1 MSRTV
6 RPFLRNATAAVLAM
20 LFLSA
25 CTSGFVYNRLDW
37 LIPWYVD
44 GYVDLTRAQ
53 RDVLRAQLEPRL
65 AWHREEELA
74 RYAALLNRV
83 EADLEETL
91 TPATV
96 RSWAEELLAAAQRV
110 ERSMMEVALEF
121 GGEVSEAQLREF
133 VDSLWERQ
141 SEYEEE
147 FLERS
152 DAEYAEDDYENLC
165 DFIERF
171 VGRLEPEQR
180 AVLREAADELQRFD
194 RAWLEERRAWL
205 ETLQPLLLERA
216 PGWQAAV
223 MAAYETR
230 LEQRTPAYHATFEH
244 NLEQITAAYARVLSS
259 LTERQRSR
267 AVKELQDLQ
276 RTLRKLMDQPREAN
290 RQQPAPAPYAAQA
303 RFSFSLVSAA
313 AAH

>member
-1 MSRTV
+1 MSRKI
-6 RPFLRNATAAVLAM
+6 RPFLRNAAAAVLAV
-20 LFLSA
+20 LFLSS

-53 RDVLRAQLEPRL
+53 RDVLRAQLAPSL

-74 RYAALLNRV
+74 RYAALLERV
-83 EADLEETL
+83 ETELEGTV

-110 ERSMMEVALEF
+110 ERSMMGVALEF
-121 GGEVSEAQLREF
+121 GGEVNETQVREF

-141 SEYEEE
+141 REFEEE

-152 DAEYAEDDYENLC
+152 DTEYAEDDYENLY
-165 DFIERF
+165 DFLERF

-180 AVLREAADELQRFD
+180 AVLREAAGELQRFD

-205 ETLQPLLLERA
+205 ETLQPLLLGRA

-244 NLEQITAAYARVLSS
+244 NFEQITSAYARVLSS

-276 RTLRKLMDQPREAN
+276 RTLRKLMDQPREAK
-290 RQQPAPAPYAAQA
+290 RQPTG
-303 RFSFSLVSAA
+303 RAA
-313 AAH
+313 ASYLA

>member
-1 MSRTV
+1 MNRTA
-6 RPFLRNATAAVLAM
+6 RSLLRNTAAAGLAL

-53 RDVLRAQLEPRL
+53 RDVLRAQLAPSL

-74 RYAALLNRV
+74 RYADLLERV
-83 EADLEETL
+83 EADLEGTVK
-91 TPATV
+91 PAMV
-96 RSWAEELLAAAQRV
+96 RSWAEEILDAAQRV

-121 GGEVSEAQLREF
+121 GGEVSEAQIREF
-133 VDSLWERQ
+133 IDSLWERQ

-147 FLERS
+147 FLERD
-152 DAEYAEDDYENLC
+152 DAEYAEDDYENLY
-165 DFIERF
+165 DFLKRF

-180 AVLREAADELQRFD
+180 AVLREAAGELQRFD

-216 PGWQAAV
+216 PGWQDAV
-223 MAAYETR
+223 MAAYEAR
-230 LEQRTPAYHATFEH
+230 LEQRTPAYFAAFEH
-244 NLEQITAAYARVLSS
+244 NLEQITVAYAWVLSN
-259 LTERQRSR
+259 LTERQRAHAAR
-267 AVKELQDLQ
+267 ELQDLQ
-276 RTLRKLMDQPREAN
+276 RTLHKLMEQPREAS
-290 RQQPAPAPYAAQA
+290 RLDMCGSPASYAA
-303 RFSFSLVSAA
+303 
-313 AAH
+313 